1 MQLSPAVRWLS
12 VVVLSLLVSVAARA
26 EQTPH
31 QVVEGVTADVLQ
43 VVQDKKALPDE
54 QPEVFYQAVSEVLSP
69 VIAFDYIA
77 RGVMGRYAK
86 QATPEQRQRFTEAF
100 QSDLINTYAKGM
112 AAFGEERIEVLPP
125 EGDIAGQKRV
135 SVVQKVYTADG
146 ENIVSYTMGK
156 SKKTNEWKL
165 LNVVIN
171 GVNLGQTFRSQFAQ
185 AMQEAGD
192 LEQVITD
199 WSAQS

>member
-1 MQLSPAVRWLS
+1 MQLSSVARWLS
-12 VVVLSLLVSVAARA
+12 VVVLGLTVSLAVQA

-31 QVVEGVTADVLQ
+31 QLVEDVTAGVLQ
-43 VVQDKKALPDE
+43 VVQEKKDLLDE
-54 QPEVFYQAVSEVLSP
+54 QPEEFYQAVSDVLSP

-86 QATPEQRQRFTEAF
+86 QATAEQRQRFSQAF

-112 AAFGEERIEVLPP
+112 VAFGEERIEVLPP

-135 SVVQKVYTADG
+135 SVIQKVYTAEG
-146 ENIVSYTMGK
+146 ENVVAYTMGK

-171 GVNLGQTFRSQFAQ
+171 GVNLGQTFRSQFSQ

-192 LEQVITD
+192 LEQVISN

>member
-1 MQLSPAVRWLS
+1 MQLSSVARWLS
-12 VVVLSLLVSVAARA
+12 VVVLGLTVSLAAQA

-31 QVVEGVTADVLQ
+31 QLVEDVTAGVLQ
-43 VVQDKKALPDE
+43 VVKDKKDLLDE
-54 QPEVFYQAVSEVLSP
+54 QPEEFYQAVSDVLSP

-86 QATPEQRQRFTEAF
+86 QATAEQRQRFSQAF

-112 AAFGEERIEVLPP
+112 VAFGEERIEVLPP
-125 EGDIAGQKRV
+125 EGDIVGQKRV
-135 SVVQKVYTADG
+135 SVIQKVYTAEG
-146 ENIVSYTMGK
+146 ENVVAYTMGK

-192 LEQVITD
+192 LEQVISD